1 MNRILNSAVLLGITE
16 IDNVREFANLAGKLS
31 DKDAII
37 YGAAEI
43 TRTTDAQLTA
53 LIQQI
58 VGGQ

>member
-1 MNRILNSAVLLGITE
+1 MNRILNSAVLLGIT
-16 IDNVREFANLAGKLS
+16 DVDDVRKFAKLAGKLS

-43 TRTTDAQLTA
+43 TRTNDARLTA

-58 VGGQ
+58 AGGQ